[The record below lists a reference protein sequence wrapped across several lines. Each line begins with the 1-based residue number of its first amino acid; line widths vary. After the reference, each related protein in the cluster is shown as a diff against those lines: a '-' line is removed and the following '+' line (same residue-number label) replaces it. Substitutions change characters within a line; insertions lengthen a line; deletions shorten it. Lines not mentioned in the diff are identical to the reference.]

1 MAASRKLSRRS
12 ALQLGLGGAAALA
25 LAPEVTAMAAPPP
38 DRPNILMIFSDE
50 HNARMAGYAGHP
62 IVQTPCLDRLAR
74 QGVAFD
80 NAYCNSPLCS
90 PSRQSFMSGLYP
102 HRIGLWDN
110 TAAMPED
117 TVTWAHMLSLGG
129 YETSLVGKM
138 HFNGYQKMYGFDRR
152 PVLEGNDRGESF
164 YSWGVRNSV
173 NWRDPLPYHCGP
185 GDRGMWD
192 ELVNAGPD
200 IPQRQPIFRRD
211 LEVLDGTVR
220 MLREKGQDHKAATA
234 RRAAGDAS
242 AAARPWAICS
252 AFVLPHP
259 PWKARPDVLDRYRGK
274 GDLPI
279 NWKGEGR
286 DECDRWLFQYTG
298 NLMNLPPRQIRRA
311 REVYFALVSEF
322 DEYAGRI
329 VAALDESGLAD
340 NTVVFYFSDHGEMA
354 GEHGLWGKVTL
365 LESSIR
371 VPLIVR
377 WPGRFQAGSRVTTPV
392 SLVDLLPTFLD
403 LADIELPE
411 PLFTDGH
418 SLLPLLERHG
428 RDFEGSEVLGEFEG
442 EGWNHP
448 RAFLRAGRHK
458 YVYNHTADA
467 RLYDLEADP
476 DELNDLSRRR
486 PKRLREMRQCLLDRW
501 SPADIECRVHLSQA
515 RRKFARCRNV
525 CKDLG
530 W

>member
-1 MAASRKLSRRS
+1 
-12 ALQLGLGGAAALA
+12 
-25 LAPEVTAMAAPPP
+25 MAAPPP

-80 NAYCNSPLCS
+80 SAYCNSPLCS

-102 HRIGLWDN
+102 HRIGMWDN

-164 YSWGVRNSV
+164 YSWGARNSV

-192 ELVNAGPD
+192 ELTGAGPD

-220 MLREKGQDHKAATA
+220 MLREKGQEHKAATA

-242 AAARPWAICS
+242 AAAKPWAICS

-298 NLMNLPPRQIRRA
+298 NLMKLPERQIRRA

-411 PLFTDGH
+411 PLFMDGH

-428 RDFEGSEVLGEFEG
+428 RDFEGSEVFGEFEG

-458 YVYNHTADA
+458 YVYNHTADE

-476 DELNDLSRRR
+476 GELNDLSRRR

-515 RRKFARCRNV
+515 RRKLARCRNV